1 MTTLLIC
8 AGIILL
14 GIFMAACSNS
24 TQPTVS
30 INERDDLKR
39 IDSIAMKDESNNDLF
54 NMLKSIVKSGETYE
68 EYATQNGYENEI
80 KFNEEIQQKIDLIEN
95 EYDKDI
101 IEALHTELG
110 TRGLFLT
117 NGKGLIM
124 HPREECY
131 FRCTNTLVH
140 AITKLMKNI
149 TYAGFKYN
157 KGLFRSGSMLVTSKD
172 IMGWKEYSRGTMYVT
187 NQRVVLIGIDN
198 KVKSIP
204 LGQIVSYSNYENHG
218 VLFQIA
224 NSNPLIFNLPCDG
237 MFHFNT
243 AVGTLYEDDLYPCL
257 LALDK
262 VFDERNN
269 K

>member
-14 GIFMAACSNS
+14 AIFMAACSNS
-24 TQPTVS
+24 TQPTAS
-30 INERDDLKR
+30 INERDDLKK
-39 IDSIAMKDESNNDLF
+39 IDSITMEDESNNDLF
-54 NMLKSIVKSGETYE
+54 DTLKSIFKSGETYE
-68 EYATQNGYENEI
+68 EYAIQNGFTNQAEFDDEV
-80 KFNEEIQQKIDLIEN
+80 QSKIDVIKN
-95 EYDKDI
+95 EHDKDI
-101 IEALHTELG
+101 LESLHSILG
-110 TRGLFLT
+110 TRGMFLT

-140 AITKLMKNI
+140 TITKLMKNI
-149 TYAGFKYN
+149 TYTGFKYN

-204 LGQIVSYSNYENHG
+204 LGQIVSYSNYENNG

-243 AVGTLYEDDLYPCL
+243 AAGTLFSDDLYPCL

-262 VFDERNN
+262 VFEKRNN